1 MPAGTDM
8 KNRERHVFLEC
19 ATCGERNY
27 TTHKRPKLPYKIEKK
42 KFCRR
47 CRAHT
52 DHKEKKL

>member
-1 MPAGTDM
+1 M

-27 TTHKRPKLPYKIEKK
+27 TTYKRPKAPYKLEKR

-52 DHKEKKL
+52 SHKEKKL